1 MFIHGKLYNLDNFD
15 HPGGME
21 ILNLCKNEPD
31 CTAFFESYHAFCN
44 MDKIKRIMK
53 KYEVQNVKSGK
64 TMFNFNKNGFYTV
77 CKHRVRNYI
86 QCDSKANCSWLT
98 TVFFSTFLF
107 IFCQYQL
114 LFASFVDS
122 LINLLFGS
130 LVSSLFK
137 ILCSLLSGISLV
149 FLGFNVLHDG
159 SHYAISKYPFINNCC
174 SKLIQPL
181 LLWNHTLWTY
191 HHCIRHHQY
200 TGNILYDPDLIN
212 TSPFFRK
219 SNKIKSKPYQFTKNH
234 IDIKLLLFNIFI
246 PGTLLGQS
254 LLYHF
259 FWVRKGFLWKMTLPS
274 TFGKLDDI
282 LQYLLSLL
290 FIFIEIYYGG
300 LFYFYLHIIGT
311 NIAYFIGSAPDHD
324 MYSTHKEIDNNQDI
338 RLDWGE
344 NQVRH
349 SGNFLNNNVIFSKLM
364 GGINYQI
371 EHHLFPTLCNHKLME
386 IAPIVKQCCKEFNIP
401 YVCINNPLK
410 IVEEVCD
417 TYRDVHH

>member
-1 MFIHGKLYNLDNFD
+1 MFIYGKLYNLENFN
-15 HPGGME
+15 HPGGLE

-31 CTAFFESYHAFCN
+31 CTALFESYHAFCN
-44 MDKIKRIMK
+44 MDKIKSIMK
-53 KYEVQNVKSGK
+53 KYEVKDIKSRK

-77 CKHRVRNYI
+77 CKDRVRSYI
-86 QCDSKANCSWLT
+86 QGDSKANYSWLI
-98 TVFFSTFLF
+98 TVFFSTLLF
-107 IFCQYQL
+107 VFCQYQL
-114 LFASFVDS
+114 LLVGSF
-122 LINLLFGS
+122 INLLFGS
-130 LVSSLFK
+130 FVGSLFK

-174 SKLIQPL
+174 SKLIQSL

-200 TGNILYDPDLIN
+200 TGNIVYDPDLIHTN
-212 TSPFFRK
+212 PFLRK
-219 SNKIKSKPYQFTKNH
+219 SNKIKSKPYEFTKNH
-234 IDIKLLLFNIFI
+234 IDIKLLLLNIFI
-246 PGTLLGQS
+246 PGALFGQS

-259 FWVRKGFLWKMTLPS
+259 FWIRKGFLWKMTLPS

-311 NIAYFIGSAPDHD
+311 NIAYFVGLAPDHD
-324 MYSTHKEIDNNQDI
+324 MYSTHLEIDKNVDI
-338 RLDWGE
+338 ELDWGE
-344 NQVRH
+344 SQVRH

-386 IAPIVKQCCKEFNIP
+386 IAPIVKQCCQEFDIP

-410 IVEEVCD
+410 IVNEVCD